1 MEIFLQD
8 YEVKLLIESLEIDLN
23 GDKLDG
29 YHRTVYRNLLAKLK
43 TYEGTN

>member
-43 TYEGTN
+43 EHENN

>member
-23 GDKLDG
+23 GDKLDS
-29 YHRTVYRNLLAKLK
+29 YHRMTYQNILAKLK
-43 TYEGTN
+43 TYEIDN